1 VNFVALEFYADAVGP
16 REQVKNV
23 GGVLE
28 IEKKQR
34 LVAGDMPTTQNAS
47 AESGDARV
55 IGCVNQFRYH
65 G

>member
-1 VNFVALEFYADAVGP
+1 
-16 REQVKNV
+16 
-23 GGVLE
+23 
-28 IEKKQR
+28 
-34 LVAGDMPTTQNAS
+34 MPTTQNAS